1 MYIRLNLDVAV
12 FPCYLVSKLLDFL
25 DGILQTVVLG
35 LLVDYKTNLVG
46 HDQYFCFV
54 LNVLL
59 RKTLNI

>member
-1 MYIRLNLDVAV
+1 MCIRLNLDVDV

-46 HDQYFCFV
+46 HDQYLCFV

-59 RKTLNI
+59 WKTLNI